1 MDVALVWFK
10 PNGNRKDF
18 ALGPGTT
25 VIGRSD
31 GCSLQIPLVGVSRRH
46 CEVICDDVVRVKDLA
61 SSNGT
66 YVNNDRVNEA
76 EFQAGDR
83 LVIGPIVFTVQI
95 NGQPEEI
102 QPVKT
107 RGQKMAE
114 EKAASLSGATAVPL
128 DDSEDA
134 ERDDA
139 FQAMLDET
147 RSGQDDDDGVDP
159 ISALEALAG
168 DDE

>member
-25 VIGRSD
+25 VIGRGD

-46 CEVICDDVVRVKDLA
+46 CEVICDGDVVKVKDLA
-61 SSNGT
+61 SSNGS

-83 LVIGPIVFTVQI
+83 LVIGPIVFTVQVD
-95 NGQPEEI
+95 GKPEEI

-128 DDSEDA
+128 GDDSED
-134 ERDDA
+134 DA
-139 FQAMLDET
+139 FLAMLDET
-147 RSGQDDDDGVDP
+147 KNGEESDDVDP

-168 DDE
+168 EDE